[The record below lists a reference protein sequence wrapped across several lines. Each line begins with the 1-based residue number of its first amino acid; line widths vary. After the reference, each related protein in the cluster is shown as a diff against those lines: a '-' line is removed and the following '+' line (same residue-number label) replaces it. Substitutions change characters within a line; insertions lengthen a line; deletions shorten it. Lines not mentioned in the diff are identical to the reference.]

1 MKTKQK
7 IKNGI
12 KWNEVNLKKNTERD
26 MKEQPSREV
35 KVHFKI
41 TLKVLYYVPALL
53 INHLTNLLEY
63 PKSTLS
69 PSLEQDSFFIFHKEK
84 P

>member
-1 MKTKQK
+1 
-7 IKNGI
+7 
-12 KWNEVNLKKNTERD
+12 

-69 PSLEQDSFFIFHKEK
+69 PRLEQDSFFIFHKEK